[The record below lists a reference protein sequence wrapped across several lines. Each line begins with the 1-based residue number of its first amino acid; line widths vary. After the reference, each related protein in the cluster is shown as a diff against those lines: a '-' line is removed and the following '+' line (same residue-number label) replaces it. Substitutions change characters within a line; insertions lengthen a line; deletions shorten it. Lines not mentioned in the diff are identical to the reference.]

1 MAMEILKKKWLE
13 KETIILPLHN
23 AVILQNNRRARICQ
37 FAFTIEGP
45 IQAITKE
52 VLSSRIIKKGG
63 RSDVFAWL
71 FFEE

>member
-13 KETIILPLHN
+13 KETIILSLHN

-37 FAFTIEGP
+37 FAFTIEGT

-63 RSDVFAWL
+63 AVRCFRVAFL
-71 FFEE
+71 